1 MGDMFYYHET
11 NLKKL
16 LKKDKDYSDYYNE
29 MLSLHIN
36 YLKKANKNIKFIYIN
51 NAGVSNSMC
60 GNSLKTVEEY
70 NNKDDNS
77 KIPIFYGRIISRGS
91 MDVFSKRRL
100 VNEIKNYLS
109 NEN

>member
-1 MGDMFYYHET
+1 
-11 NLKKL
+11 
-16 LKKDKDYSDYYNE
+16 
-29 MLSLHIN
+29 
-36 YLKKANKNIKFIYIN
+36 
-51 NAGVSNSMC
+51 MC

-109 NEN
+109 KEN